1 MAEEATMCLKC
12 QHCTDYEQQAHIPI
26 CKSCGCD
33 KILHSVVGACNKRQC
48 QCPGYRKIR
57 TIRHCVNC
65 GHLPMDH
72 DFKFDLKV
80 FLNNLVERNKS
91 NALILEYLKDIGI
104 TWSER
109 TLKRRLNVLEIKRH
123 EHVPVQELRDI
134 IQQEVVVCGGLAGVR
149 RIYDQCRQKYH
160 KKVKRIDVQEI
171 LREVD
176 PEGRK
181 LRIRRAL
188 NRRVFK
194 SQGPNWIWSV
204 DGNDKLQFFHI
215 YIHGCIDTFSRKI
228 LWLHANTT
236 NKDSKVVAKYFFDT
250 VKTLKV
256 CPNRTRSDPGT
267 ENVDLIECQMFLR
280 RNSSDQHAFSNS
292 HIMGPSPLNQGLHRD
307 GWYDRH
313 SCIDKWCMVF
323 VYLPL
328 IQHDIDAFQLW
339 WNNHKIR
346 HQRQVWL
353 PTGAAPNDIY
363 AFPHLYGGHQCG
375 FTVSD
380 RDLAEVAREKTLN
393 YEQSARVPQD
403 FYNEAT
409 NFTATNHLTIEISTE
424 EESYIQLRRHFIL
437 ERSALQS
444 STYV

>member
-160 KKVKRIDVQEI
+160 KKVK
-171 LREVD
+171 
-176 PEGRK
+176 K
-181 LRIRRAL
+181 
-188 NRRVFK
+188 
-194 SQGPNWIWSV
+194 GPNWIWSV
-204 DGNDKLQFFHI
+204 D
-215 YIHGCIDTFSRKI
+215 
-228 LWLHANTT
+228 
-236 NKDSKVVAKYFFDT
+236 
-250 VKTLKV
+250 V

-292 HIMGPSPLNQGLHRD
+292 HIMGPSPLNQKIECFWSTFLKRVLIRWQEELMGLHRD

>member
-204 DGNDKLQFFHI
+204 D
-215 YIHGCIDTFSRKI
+215 
-228 LWLHANTT
+228 
-236 NKDSKVVAKYFFDT
+236 
-250 VKTLKV
+250 V

-292 HIMGPSPLNQGLHRD
+292 HIMGPSPLNQKIECFWSTFLKRVLIRWQEELMGLHRD